1 MTLIIAM
8 DGRPQMFSIEV
19 VRGYKLELFR
29 EDLKRLYDLTGVQQ
43 ENTIFLFT
51 DTQATRAPA
60 LIACS
65 SHDHGMVPWPHP
77 TDNAPSS
84 LQ

>member
-1 MTLIIAM
+1 
-8 DGRPQMFSIEV
+8 MFSIEV

-43 ENTIFLFT
+43 ENTVFLFT

-65 SHDHGMVPWPHP
+65 
-77 TDNAPSS
+77 
-84 LQ
+84 

>member
-1 MTLIIAM
+1 MIIAI
-8 DGRPQMFSIEV
+8 DGRSQVFSIEV

-65 SHDHGMVPWPHP
+65 WSSHGPVAASDGQRYLLTAIRP
-77 TDNAPSS
+77 
-84 LQ
+84 